1 MSVET
6 VTAAAAEVEDERRE
20 LETEIYIAMDQRT
33 KDMG

>member
-1 MSVET
+1 MSVEM

-20 LETEIYIAMDQRT
+20 LETDIYIATDKRT